1 MVTLDLR
8 VTVNQAFGP
17 LLETCDKIKKL
28 LLEVNEAYSLTI
40 SLPRIVVIGCESS
53 GKGSVIERLA
63 KLRFFLRGE
72 DITTRMPIKL
82 TLSHT

>member
-28 LLEVNEAYSLTI
+28 LLEVNEAYSLTV
-40 SLPRIVVIGCESS
+40 SLPRIVVIG
-53 GKGSVIERLA
+53 
-63 KLRFFLRGE
+63 
-72 DITTRMPIKL
+72 
-82 TLSHT
+82 